1 MMLEQIGVQAKA
13 AARELAQADTSMKN
27 CALLAMA
34 DAILRGTEAILA
46 ANDSDMAAAREKGM
60 NDTMLDRLQL
70 TKTRLEGVAQGIRD
84 IAALP
89 DPVGRVLSDEV
100 RPNGLRLIKTAV
112 PIGVIAVIYEARPNV
127 TADSAAL
134 CLKSGNAVILRGGKE
149 AIRSNI
155 ALAETMRGALQ
166 EAGVPADCIQ
176 LVTDTTHDSANELMH
191 MNGFV
196 DVLIPRGSQRL
207 IRATIEQS
215 TVPVIETGSGVCHI
229 YVDKAADI
237 EMAADI
243 IENAKTSRPS
253 VCNSAECMLL
263 HRAIASK
270 ALPVIAK
277 RLAAKHTVIRG
288 DKEVMSILGDGA
300 TPATDEDWGKEYL
313 DYIMAAHVVGS
324 IDEAIEYVYRY
335 STGHSECIVTED
347 PDAAELYLTAVDAAA
362 VYHNA
367 STRFTDGGEF
377 GLGAEIG
384 ISTQKLHARG
394 PLGLNELT
402 SMKFKVYGKGQTR

>member
-1 MMLEQIGVQAKA
+1 MLTQIGIQAKSAARILSAADTNTKNKALEAVA
-13 AARELAQADTSMKN
+13 AAVLQKAPD
-27 CALLAMA
+27 
-34 DAILRGTEAILA
+34 ILS
-46 ANDSDMAAAREKGM
+46 ANDSDMAAARERGM

-70 TKTRLEGVAQGIRD
+70 TWERLKGVAQGIRD

-89 DPVGRVLSDEV
+89 DPVGRILSDEV
-100 RPNGLRLIKTAV
+100 RPNGLRLVKTAV

-155 ALAETMRGALQ
+155 ALADAMRGALAK
-166 EAGVPADCIQ
+166 AGLPADCIQ
-176 LVTDTTHDSANELMH
+176 LVTNTTHDSANALMH
-191 MNGFV
+191 MNAYV

-207 IRATIEQS
+207 IRATVEQS

-237 EMAADI
+237 EMAANI

-253 VCNSAECMLL
+253 VCNAAECMLI
-263 HRAIASK
+263 HRDIAK
-270 ALPVIAK
+270 AALPVIAK
-277 RLAAKHTVIRG
+277 HLVAKHTVIRG
-288 DKEVMSILGDGA
+288 DKEVMAILGAAA
-300 TPATDEDWGKEYL
+300 TPATEDDWGKEYL

-347 PDAAELYLTAVDAAA
+347 PAAAELYLTAVDAAA

-402 SMKFKVYGKGQTR
+402 SMKFKVYGKGQIR

>member
-1 MMLEQIGVQAKA
+1 MLEQIGKQAKA
-13 AARELAQADTSMKN
+13 AARILAGADTKQKN
-27 CALLAMA
+27 RALETMA
-34 DAILRGTEAILA
+34 AAVLSDAGAILSANA
-46 ANDSDMAAAREKGM
+46 ADMAAAEARGM
-60 NDTMLDRLQL
+60 NDTMLDRLRL
-70 TKTRLEGVAQGIRD
+70 TQERLEGVAQGIRD

-89 DPVGRVLSDEV
+89 DPVGRILSDEV
-100 RPNGLRLIKTAV
+100 RPNGLRLVKTAV

-149 AIRSNI
+149 AIRSNT
-155 ALAETMRGALQ
+155 ALAETMRRALNN
-166 EAGVPADCIQ
+166 AGLPADCIQ
-176 LVTDTTHDSANELMH
+176 LVTDTTHESANELMR
-191 MNGFV
+191 MNAYV
-196 DVLIPRGSQRL
+196 DVLIPRGSRRL
-207 IRATIEQS
+207 IRATVEQS

-229 YVDKAADI
+229 YVDKAADL

-253 VCNSAECMLL
+253 VCNAAECMLI
-263 HRAIASK
+263 HREVAEK
-270 ALPVIAK
+270 LLPIVA
-277 RLAAKHTVIRG
+277 RCLEAKHTVIRG
-288 DKEVMSILGDGA
+288 DKEVMAILGPRA

-313 DYIMAAHVVGS
+313 DYIIAAHIVGS
-324 IDEAIEYVYRY
+324 IDEAIDYVYRY

-347 PDAAELYLTAVDAAA
+347 PAAAELYLTAVDAAA

-402 SMKFKVYGKGQTR
+402 SMKFKVYGKGQIR

>member
-1 MMLEQIGVQAKA
+1 MLEQIGKQAKA
-13 AARELAQADTSMKN
+13 AARILAGADTKQKN
-27 CALLAMA
+27 RALETMA
-34 DAILRGTEAILA
+34 AAVLSDAGAILSANA
-46 ANDSDMAAAREKGM
+46 ADMAAAEARGM
-60 NDTMLDRLQL
+60 NDTMLDRLRL
-70 TKTRLEGVAQGIRD
+70 TQERLEGVAQGIRD

-89 DPVGRVLSDEV
+89 DPVGRILSDEV
-100 RPNGLRLIKTAV
+100 RPNGLRLVKTAV

-149 AIRSNI
+149 AIRSNT
-155 ALAETMRGALQ
+155 ALAETMRRALNN
-166 EAGVPADCIQ
+166 AGLPADCIQ
-176 LVTDTTHDSANELMH
+176 LVTDTTHESANELMR
-191 MNGFV
+191 MNAYV
-196 DVLIPRGSQRL
+196 DVLIPRGSRRL
-207 IRATIEQS
+207 IRATVEQS

-229 YVDKAADI
+229 YVDKAADL

-253 VCNSAECMLL
+253 VCNAAECMLI
-263 HRAIASK
+263 HREVAEK
-270 ALPVIAK
+270 LLPIVA
-277 RLAAKHTVIRG
+277 RRMEAKHTVIRG
-288 DKEVMSILGDGA
+288 DKEVMDILGPRA

-313 DYIMAAHVVGS
+313 DYIIAAHIVGS
-324 IDEAIEYVYRY
+324 IDEAIDYVYRY

-347 PDAAELYLTAVDAAA
+347 PAAAELYLTAVDAAA

-384 ISTQKLHARG
+384 ISTQQLHARG

-402 SMKFKVYGKGQTR
+402 SMKFKVYGKGQIR

>member
-1 MMLEQIGVQAKA
+1 MMLEQIGIQAKA
-13 AARELAQADTSMKN
+13 AARSLAGANTEQKN
-27 CALLAMA
+27 RALEAMA
-34 DAILRGTEAILA
+34 AAILRDAEVILSANETDMRA
-46 ANDSDMAAAREKGM
+46 AEERGM
-60 NDTMLDRLQL
+60 NETMLDRLQL
-70 TKTRLEGVAQGIRD
+70 TYDRLEGVAQGIRD

-89 DPVGRVLSDEV
+89 DPVGRVLSDWV
-100 RPNGLRLIKTAV
+100 CPNGLRLVKTAV

-149 AIRSNI
+149 AIHSNR
-155 ALAETMRGALQ
+155 AMAQSMRGALA
-166 EAGVPADCIQ
+166 EAELPMDCIQ
-176 LVTDTTHDSANELMH
+176 LITDTTHESANELMR
-191 MNGFV
+191 MNQFV

-207 IRATIEQS
+207 IRATVEQS

-229 YVDKAADI
+229 YVDKAADL
-237 EMAADI
+237 EMAANI

-253 VCNSAECMLL
+253 VCNAAECMLI
-263 HRAIASK
+263 HRDVAESV
-270 ALPVIAK
+270 LPVIAQ
-277 RLAAKHTVIRG
+277 RLRAKHTVIRG
-288 DKEVMSILGDGA
+288 DKEVMAILGDLA
-300 TPATDEDWGKEYL
+300 TPATDEDWGREYL

-347 PDAAELYLTAVDAAA
+347 PAAAELYLTAVDAAA

-377 GLGAEIG
+377 GMGAEIG

>member
-1 MMLEQIGVQAKA
+1 MLEQIGKQAKA
-13 AARELAQADTSMKN
+13 AARILAGADTKQKN
-27 CALLAMA
+27 RALETMA
-34 DAILRGTEAILA
+34 AAVLSDAGAILSANA
-46 ANDSDMAAAREKGM
+46 ADMAAAEARGM
-60 NDTMLDRLQL
+60 NDTMLDRLRL
-70 TKTRLEGVAQGIRD
+70 TQERLEGVAQGIRD

-89 DPVGRVLSDEV
+89 DPVGRILSDEE
-100 RPNGLRLIKTAV
+100 RPNGLRLVKTAV

-149 AIRSNI
+149 AIRSNT
-155 ALAETMRGALQ
+155 ALAETMRRALNN
-166 EAGVPADCIQ
+166 AGLPADCIQ
-176 LVTDTTHDSANELMH
+176 LVTDTTHESANELMR
-191 MNGFV
+191 MNAYV
-196 DVLIPRGSQRL
+196 DVLIPRGSRRL
-207 IRATIEQS
+207 IRATVEQS

-229 YVDKAADI
+229 YVDKAADL

-253 VCNSAECMLL
+253 VCNAAECMLI
-263 HRAIASK
+263 HREVAEK
-270 ALPVIAK
+270 LLPIVAR
-277 RLAAKHTVIRG
+277 RLEAKHTVIRG
-288 DKEVMSILGDGA
+288 DKEVMAILGPRA

-313 DYIMAAHVVGS
+313 DYIIAAHIVGS
-324 IDEAIEYVYRY
+324 IDEAIDYVYRY

-347 PDAAELYLTAVDAAA
+347 PAAAELYLTAVDAAA

-402 SMKFKVYGKGQTR
+402 SMKFKVYGKGQIR

>member
-1 MMLEQIGVQAKA
+1 MLEQIGKQAKA
-13 AARELAQADTSMKN
+13 AARILAGADTKQKN
-27 CALLAMA
+27 RALETMA
-34 DAILRGTEAILA
+34 AAVLSDAGAILSANA
-46 ANDSDMAAAREKGM
+46 ADMAAAEARGM
-60 NDTMLDRLQL
+60 NDTMLDRLRL
-70 TKTRLEGVAQGIRD
+70 TQERLEGVAQGIRD

-89 DPVGRVLSDEV
+89 DPVGRILSDEV
-100 RPNGLRLIKTAV
+100 RPNGLRLVKTAV

-149 AIRSNI
+149 AIRSNT
-155 ALAETMRGALQ
+155 ALAETMRRALNN
-166 EAGVPADCIQ
+166 AGLPADCIQ
-176 LVTDTTHDSANELMH
+176 LVTDTTHESANELLR
-191 MNGFV
+191 MNAYV
-196 DVLIPRGSQRL
+196 DVLIPRGSRRL
-207 IRATIEQS
+207 IRATVEQS

-229 YVDKAADI
+229 YVDKAADL

-253 VCNSAECMLL
+253 VCNAAECMLI
-263 HRAIASK
+263 HREVAEK
-270 ALPVIAK
+270 LLPIVA
-277 RLAAKHTVIRG
+277 RRMEAKHTVIRG
-288 DKEVMSILGDGA
+288 DKEVMDILGPRA

-313 DYIMAAHVVGS
+313 DYIIAAHIVGS
-324 IDEAIEYVYRY
+324 IDEAIDYVYRY

-347 PDAAELYLTAVDAAA
+347 PAAAELYLTAVDAAA

-402 SMKFKVYGKGQTR
+402 SMKFKVYGKGQIR

>member
-1 MMLEQIGVQAKA
+1 MLEQIGKQAKA
-13 AARELAQADTSMKN
+13 AARILAGADTKQKN
-27 CALLAMA
+27 RALETMA
-34 DAILRGTEAILA
+34 AAVLSDAGAILSANA
-46 ANDSDMAAAREKGM
+46 ADMAAAEARGM
-60 NDTMLDRLQL
+60 NDTMLDRLRL
-70 TKTRLEGVAQGIRD
+70 TQERLEGVAQGIRD

-89 DPVGRVLSDEV
+89 DPVGRILSDEV
-100 RPNGLRLIKTAV
+100 RPNGLRLVKTAV

-149 AIRSNI
+149 AIRSNT
-155 ALAETMRGALQ
+155 ALAETMRRALNN
-166 EAGVPADCIQ
+166 AGLPADCIQ
-176 LVTDTTHDSANELMH
+176 LVTDTTHESANELMR
-191 MNGFV
+191 MNAYV
-196 DVLIPRGSQRL
+196 DVLIPRGSRRL
-207 IRATIEQS
+207 IRATVEQS

-229 YVDKAADI
+229 YVDKAADL

-253 VCNSAECMLL
+253 VCNAAECMLI
-263 HRAIASK
+263 HREVAEK
-270 ALPVIAK
+270 LLPIVAR
-277 RLAAKHTVIRG
+277 RLEANHTVIRG
-288 DKEVMSILGDGA
+288 DKEVMAILGPRA

-313 DYIMAAHVVGS
+313 DYIIAAHIVGS
-324 IDEAIEYVYRY
+324 IDEAIDYVYRY

-347 PDAAELYLTAVDAAA
+347 PAAAELYLTAVDAAA

-402 SMKFKVYGKGQTR
+402 SMKFKVYGKGQIR

>member
-1 MMLEQIGVQAKA
+1 MLEQIGKQAKA
-13 AARELAQADTSMKN
+13 AARILAGADTKQKN
-27 CALLAMA
+27 RALETMA
-34 DAILRGTEAILA
+34 AAVLSDAGAILSANA
-46 ANDSDMAAAREKGM
+46 ADMAAAEARGM
-60 NDTMLDRLQL
+60 NDTMLDRLRL
-70 TKTRLEGVAQGIRD
+70 TQERLEGVAQGIRD

-89 DPVGRVLSDEV
+89 DPVGRILSDEV
-100 RPNGLRLIKTAV
+100 RPNGLRLVKTAV

-149 AIRSNI
+149 AIRSNT
-155 ALAETMRGALQ
+155 ALAETMRRALNN
-166 EAGVPADCIQ
+166 AGLPADCIQ
-176 LVTDTTHDSANELMH
+176 LVTDTTHESANELMR
-191 MNGFV
+191 MNAYV
-196 DVLIPRGSQRL
+196 DVLIPRGSRRL
-207 IRATIEQS
+207 IRATVEQS

-229 YVDKAADI
+229 YVDKAADL

-253 VCNSAECMLL
+253 VCNAAECMLI
-263 HRAIASK
+263 HREVAEK
-270 ALPVIAK
+270 LLPIVAR
-277 RLAAKHTVIRG
+277 RLEAKHTVIRG
-288 DKEVMSILGDGA
+288 DKEVMDILGPRA

-313 DYIMAAHVVGS
+313 DYIIAAHIVGS
-324 IDEAIEYVYRY
+324 IDEAIDYVYRY

-347 PDAAELYLTAVDAAA
+347 PAAAELYLTAVDAAA

-402 SMKFKVYGKGQTR
+402 SMKFKVYGKGQIR

>member
-1 MMLEQIGVQAKA
+1 MLEQIGVQAKA

-149 AIRSNI
+149 AIHSNI
-155 ALAETMRGALQ
+155 ALAETMRGALK
-166 EAGVPADCIQ
+166 EAGLPADCIQ

-207 IRATIEQS
+207 IRATI
-215 TVPVIETGSGVCHI
+215 
-229 YVDKAADI
+229 
-237 EMAADI
+237 
-243 IENAKTSRPS
+243 
-253 VCNSAECMLL
+253 
-263 HRAIASK
+263 
-270 ALPVIAK
+270 
-277 RLAAKHTVIRG
+277 
-288 DKEVMSILGDGA
+288 
-300 TPATDEDWGKEYL
+300 
-313 DYIMAAHVVGS
+313 
-324 IDEAIEYVYRY
+324 
-335 STGHSECIVTED
+335 
-347 PDAAELYLTAVDAAA
+347 
-362 VYHNA
+362 
-367 STRFTDGGEF
+367 
-377 GLGAEIG
+377 
-384 ISTQKLHARG
+384 
-394 PLGLNELT
+394 
-402 SMKFKVYGKGQTR
+402 

>member
-1 MMLEQIGVQAKA
+1 MLEQIGKQAKA
-13 AARELAQADTSMKN
+13 AARILAGADTKQKN
-27 CALLAMA
+27 RALETMA
-34 DAILRGTEAILA
+34 AAVLSDAGAILSANA
-46 ANDSDMAAAREKGM
+46 ADMAAAEARGM
-60 NDTMLDRLQL
+60 NDTMLDRLRL
-70 TKTRLEGVAQGIRD
+70 TQERLEGVAQGIRD

-89 DPVGRVLSDEV
+89 DPVGRILSDEV
-100 RPNGLRLIKTAV
+100 RPNGLHLVKTAV
-112 PIGVIAVIYEARPNV
+112 PIGVIAGIYEARPHV

-149 AIRSNI
+149 AIRSNT
-155 ALAETMRGALQ
+155 ALAETMRRALNN
-166 EAGVPADCIQ
+166 AGLPADCIQ
-176 LVTDTTHDSANELMH
+176 LVTDTTHESANELMR
-191 MNGFV
+191 MNAYV
-196 DVLIPRGSQRL
+196 DVLIPRGSRRL
-207 IRATIEQS
+207 IRATVEQS

-229 YVDKAADI
+229 YVDKAADL

-253 VCNSAECMLL
+253 VCNAAECMLI
-263 HRAIASK
+263 HREVAEK
-270 ALPVIAK
+270 LLPIVAR
-277 RLAAKHTVIRG
+277 RLEAKHTVIRG
-288 DKEVMSILGDGA
+288 DKEVMDILGPRA

-313 DYIMAAHVVGS
+313 DYIIAAHIVGS
-324 IDEAIEYVYRY
+324 IDEAIDYVYRY

-347 PDAAELYLTAVDAAA
+347 PAAAELYLTAVDAAA

-402 SMKFKVYGKGQTR
+402 SMKFKVYGKGQIR

>member
-1 MMLEQIGVQAKA
+1 MA
-13 AARELAQADTSMKN
+13 AAVLQKAPD
-27 CALLAMA
+27 
-34 DAILRGTEAILA
+34 ILS
-46 ANDSDMAAAREKGM
+46 ANDSDMAAARERGM

-70 TKTRLEGVAQGIRD
+70 TWERLKGVAQGIRD

-89 DPVGRVLSDEV
+89 DPVGRILSDEV
-100 RPNGLRLIKTAV
+100 RPNGLRLVKTAV

-155 ALAETMRGALQ
+155 ALADAMRGALAK
-166 EAGVPADCIQ
+166 AGLPADCIQ
-176 LVTDTTHDSANELMH
+176 LVTNTTHDSANALMH
-191 MNGFV
+191 MNAYV

-207 IRATIEQS
+207 IRATVEQS

-237 EMAADI
+237 EMAANI

-253 VCNSAECMLL
+253 VCNAAECMLI
-263 HRAIASK
+263 HRDIAK
-270 ALPVIAK
+270 AALPVIAK
-277 RLAAKHTVIRG
+277 HLVAKHTVIRG
-288 DKEVMSILGDGA
+288 DKEVMAILGAAA
-300 TPATDEDWGKEYL
+300 TPATEDDWGKEYL

-347 PDAAELYLTAVDAAA
+347 PAAAELYLTAVDAAA

-402 SMKFKVYGKGQTR
+402 SMKFKVYGKGQIR

>member
-1 MMLEQIGVQAKA
+1 MLEQIGKQAKA
-13 AARELAQADTSMKN
+13 AARILAGADTKQKN
-27 CALLAMA
+27 RALETMA
-34 DAILRGTEAILA
+34 AAVLSDAGAILSANA
-46 ANDSDMAAAREKGM
+46 ADMAAAEARGM
-60 NDTMLDRLQL
+60 NDTMLDRLRL
-70 TKTRLEGVAQGIRD
+70 TQERLEGVAQGIRD

-89 DPVGRVLSDEV
+89 DPVGRILSDEV
-100 RPNGLRLIKTAV
+100 RPNGLHLVKTAV

-149 AIRSNI
+149 AIRSNT
-155 ALAETMRGALQ
+155 ALAETMRRALNN
-166 EAGVPADCIQ
+166 AGLPADCIQ
-176 LVTDTTHDSANELMH
+176 LVTDTTHESANELMR
-191 MNGFV
+191 MNAYV
-196 DVLIPRGSQRL
+196 DVLIPRGSRRL
-207 IRATIEQS
+207 IRATVEQS

-229 YVDKAADI
+229 YVDKAADL

-253 VCNSAECMLL
+253 VCNAAECMLI
-263 HRAIASK
+263 HREVAEK
-270 ALPVIAK
+270 LLPIVAR
-277 RLAAKHTVIRG
+277 RLEAKHTVIRG
-288 DKEVMSILGDGA
+288 DKEVMDILGPRA

-313 DYIMAAHVVGS
+313 DYIIAAHIVGS
-324 IDEAIEYVYRY
+324 IDEAIDYVYRY

-347 PDAAELYLTAVDAAA
+347 PAAAELYLTAVDAAA

-402 SMKFKVYGKGQTR
+402 SMKFKVYGKGQIR

>member
-1 MMLEQIGVQAKA
+1 MLEQIGKQAKA
-13 AARELAQADTSMKN
+13 AARILAGADTKQKN
-27 CALLAMA
+27 RALETMA
-34 DAILRGTEAILA
+34 AAVLSDAGAILSANA
-46 ANDSDMAAAREKGM
+46 ADMAAAEARGM
-60 NDTMLDRLQL
+60 NDTMLDRLRL
-70 TKTRLEGVAQGIRD
+70 TQERLEGVAQGIRD

-89 DPVGRVLSDEV
+89 DPVGRILSDEV
-100 RPNGLRLIKTAV
+100 RPNGLRLVKTAV

-149 AIRSNI
+149 AIRSNT
-155 ALAETMRGALQ
+155 ALAETMRRALNN
-166 EAGVPADCIQ
+166 AGLPADCIQ
-176 LVTDTTHDSANELMH
+176 LVTDTTHESANELMR
-191 MNGFV
+191 MNAYV
-196 DVLIPRGSQRL
+196 DVLIPRGSRRL
-207 IRATIEQS
+207 IRATVEQS

-229 YVDKAADI
+229 YVDKAADL

-253 VCNSAECMLL
+253 VCNAAECMLI
-263 HRAIASK
+263 HREVAEK
-270 ALPVIAK
+270 LLPIVA
-277 RLAAKHTVIRG
+277 RRMEAKHTVIRG
-288 DKEVMSILGDGA
+288 DKEVMDILGPRA

-313 DYIMAAHVVGS
+313 DYIIAAHIVGS
-324 IDEAIEYVYRY
+324 IDEAIDYVYRY

-347 PDAAELYLTAVDAAA
+347 PAAAELYLTAVDAAA

-402 SMKFKVYGKGQTR
+402 SMKFKVYGKGQIR

>member
-1 MMLEQIGVQAKA
+1 MLEQIGKQAKA
-13 AARELAQADTSMKN
+13 AARTLAGADTQQKN
-27 CALLAMA
+27 RALEAMA
-34 DAILRGTEAILA
+34 AGILRDSAAILS
-46 ANDSDMAAAREKGM
+46 ANDTDMAAAEARGM
-60 NDTMLDRLQL
+60 NDTMLDRLRL
-70 TKTRLEGVAQGIRD
+70 TRERLEGVAQGIRD

-100 RPNGLRLIKTAV
+100 RPNGLRLVKTAV

-149 AIRSNI
+149 AIHSNQ
-155 ALAETMRGALQ
+155 ALTASMREALET
-166 EAGVPADCIQ
+166 AGLPADCIQ
-176 LVTDTTHDSANELMH
+176 LVTDTTHESANELMR
-191 MNGFV
+191 MNAYV

-207 IRATIEQS
+207 IRATVEQS

-229 YVDKAADI
+229 YVDKAADVD
-237 EMAADI
+237 MAAGI

-253 VCNSAECMLL
+253 VCNAAECMLI
-263 HRAIASK
+263 HRDIAAR
-270 ALPVIAK
+270 ALPVIAA
-277 RLAAKHTVIRG
+277 RLAARHTVIRG
-288 DKEVMSILGDGA
+288 DREVMAILGDRA

-313 DYIMAAHVVGS
+313 DYIMAAHIVGS

-347 PDAAELYLTAVDAAA
+347 PEAAELYLTAVDAAA

>member
-1 MMLEQIGVQAKA
+1 MLTQIGIQAKSAARILSAADTNTKNKALEAVA
-13 AARELAQADTSMKN
+13 AAVLQKAPD
-27 CALLAMA
+27 
-34 DAILRGTEAILA
+34 ILS
-46 ANDSDMAAAREKGM
+46 ANDSDMAAARERGM

-70 TKTRLEGVAQGIRD
+70 TWERLEGVAQGIRD

-100 RPNGLRLIKTAV
+100 RPNGLRLVKTAV

-155 ALAETMRGALQ
+155 ALADAMRGALAK
-166 EAGVPADCIQ
+166 AGLPVNCIQ
-176 LVTDTTHDSANELMH
+176 LVTNTTHDSANALMH
-191 MNGFV
+191 MNAYV

-207 IRATIEQS
+207 IRATVEQS

-237 EMAADI
+237 EMAANI

-253 VCNSAECMLL
+253 VCNAAECMLI
-263 HRAIASK
+263 HRDIAK
-270 ALPVIAK
+270 AALPVIAK
-277 RLAAKHTVIRG
+277 HLVAKHTVIRG
-288 DKEVMSILGDGA
+288 DKEVMAILGAAA
-300 TPATDEDWGKEYL
+300 TPATEDDWGKEYL

-347 PDAAELYLTAVDAAA
+347 PEAAELYLTAVDAAA

-402 SMKFKVYGKGQTR
+402 SMKFKVYGKGQIR

>member
-1 MMLEQIGVQAKA
+1 MLEQIGKQAKA
-13 AARELAQADTSMKN
+13 AARTLAGADTQQKN
-27 CALLAMA
+27 RALEAMA
-34 DAILRGTEAILA
+34 AGILRDSAAILS
-46 ANDSDMAAAREKGM
+46 ANDTDMAAAEARGM
-60 NDTMLDRLQL
+60 NDTMLDRLRL
-70 TKTRLEGVAQGIRD
+70 TRERLEGVAQGIRD

-100 RPNGLRLIKTAV
+100 RPNGLRLVKTAV

-149 AIRSNI
+149 AIHSNQ
-155 ALAETMRGALQ
+155 ALTASMREALET
-166 EAGVPADCIQ
+166 AGLPADCIQ
-176 LVTDTTHDSANELMH
+176 LVTDTTHESANELMR
-191 MNGFV
+191 MNAYV

-207 IRATIEQS
+207 IRATVEQS

-229 YVDKAADI
+229 YVDKAADVD
-237 EMAADI
+237 MAAGI

-253 VCNSAECMLL
+253 VCNAAECMLI
-263 HRAIASK
+263 HRDIAAR
-270 ALPVIAK
+270 ALPVIAA
-277 RLAAKHTVIRG
+277 RLAARHTVIRG
-288 DKEVMSILGDGA
+288 DREVMAILGDRA

-313 DYIMAAHVVGS
+313 DYIMAAHIVGS

-347 PDAAELYLTAVDAAA
+347 PEAAELYLTAVDAAA

-402 SMKFKVYGKGQTR
+402 SMKFKVYGKGQIR

>member
-1 MMLEQIGVQAKA
+1 MLEQIGKQAKA
-13 AARELAQADTSMKN
+13 AARILAGADTKQKN
-27 CALLAMA
+27 RALETMA
-34 DAILRGTEAILA
+34 AAVLSDAGAILSANA
-46 ANDSDMAAAREKGM
+46 ADMAAAEARGM
-60 NDTMLDRLQL
+60 NDTMLDRLRL
-70 TKTRLEGVAQGIRD
+70 TQERLEGVAQGIRD

-89 DPVGRVLSDEV
+89 DPVGRILSDEV
-100 RPNGLRLIKTAV
+100 RPNGLRLVKTAV

-149 AIRSNI
+149 AIRSNT
-155 ALAETMRGALQ
+155 ALAETMRRALNN
-166 EAGVPADCIQ
+166 AGLPADCIQ
-176 LVTDTTHDSANELMH
+176 LVTDTTHESANELMR
-191 MNGFV
+191 MNAYV
-196 DVLIPRGSQRL
+196 DVLIPRGSRRL
-207 IRATIEQS
+207 IRATVEQS

-229 YVDKAADI
+229 YVDKAADL

-253 VCNSAECMLL
+253 VCNAAECMLI
-263 HRAIASK
+263 HREVAEK
-270 ALPVIAK
+270 LLPIVAR
-277 RLAAKHTVIRG
+277 RLEAKHTVIRG
-288 DKEVMSILGDGA
+288 DKEVMAILGPRA

-313 DYIMAAHVVGS
+313 DYIIAAHIVGS
-324 IDEAIEYVYRY
+324 IDEAIDYVYRY

-347 PDAAELYLTAVDAAA
+347 PAAAELYLTAVDAAA

-402 SMKFKVYGKGQTR
+402 SMKFKVYGKGQIR